1 MKVAIIGPGNMG
13 LGLARLLV
21 AKGHSVALVHKDL
34 QVATRLA
41 AEIGTGADN
50 TQNIKGADAVSAVS
64 DADIVILATPYD
76 SAEAALKEAGDLTGK
91 VLVDIINPI
100 TPDYM
105 ALTIGHTTSAAEE
118 IAKLAPGAHV
128 VKAFNTVFW
137 QALPFEVR
145 QGNPKVQ
152 VLLAGDNADAKE
164 KVSTMVT
171 DLEFE
176 AIDAGPLTNARY
188 IEPVGELNIHFG
200 YALGWGT
207 SISPAWV
214 RLPEKINKT
223 QGEAA

>member
-1 MKVAIIGPGNMG
+1 
-13 LGLARLLV
+13 
-21 AKGHSVALVHKDL
+21 L

-41 AEIGTGADN
+41 AEIGSNAQGAD
-50 TQNIKGADAVSAVS
+50 IASAVS

-76 SAEAALKEAGDLTGK
+76 SAKAALKEAGDLTGK
-91 VLVDIINPI
+91 VLVDLTNPI

-137 QALPFEVR
+137 QALPFDAR
-145 QGNPKVQ
+145 RNSPAVQ
-152 VLLAGDNADAKE
+152 VLLAGDDADAK
-164 KVSTMVT
+164 KTVSEMVT
-171 DLEFE
+171 ELEFE

-188 IEPVGELNIHFG
+188 IEPVGELNIQLG

-207 SISPAWV
+207 AISPAWV
-214 RLPEKINKT
+214 RLAE
-223 QGEAA
+223 QGQAA

>member
-1 MKVAIIGPGNMG
+1 MNIAIIGPGNMG

-21 AKGHSVALVHKDL
+21 AKGQNVALAHKDIE
-34 QVATRLA
+34 VATRLA
-41 AEIGTGADN
+41 GEIGANAQGKDIA
-50 TQNIKGADAVSAVS
+50 SAVS

-76 SAEAALKEAGDLTGK
+76 STQTALKEAGDLTGK
-91 VLVDIINPI
+91 ILVDITNPI

-145 QGNPKVQ
+145 QGNPAVQ
-152 VLLAGDNADAKE
+152 VLLAGDDADAK
-164 KVSTMVT
+164 KTVATLVT

-176 AIDAGPLTNARY
+176 AIDAGPLMNARY
-188 IEPVGELNIHFG
+188 IEPVGELNIQLG

-207 SISPAWV
+207 AISPAWV
-214 RLPEKINKT
+214 RLT
-223 QGEAA
+223 

>member
-21 AKGHSVALVHKDL
+21 TKGYNVALAHKDL
-34 QVATRLA
+34 EVATRLA
-41 AEIGTGADN
+41 AEIGGTAQGAEPAN
-50 TQNIKGADAVSAVS
+50 AVSG
-64 DADIVILATPYD
+64 ADIVILAVPFESVKT
-76 SAEAALKEAGDLTGK
+76 ALEAAGDLTGK
-91 VLVDIINPI
+91 ILVDIINPI

-118 IAKLAPGAHV
+118 VAKLAPDAHV

-137 QALPFEVR
+137 QALPFDVR
-145 QGNPKVQ
+145 RGNPAIQ
-152 VLLAGDNADAKE
+152 VLLASDDAAAKE
-164 KVSTMVT
+164 TVSTLVT

-207 SISPAWV
+207 AISPAWIK
-214 RLPEKINKT
+214 L
-223 QGEAA
+223 AD

>member
-1 MKVAIIGPGNMG
+1 MNIAIVGPGNMG

-21 AKGHSVALVHKDL
+21 AKGQNVALAHKDIE
-34 QVATRLA
+34 VATRLA
-41 AEIGTGADN
+41 DEIGANAQGKDIA
-50 TQNIKGADAVSAVS
+50 SAVS
-64 DADIVILATPYD
+64 DADMVILATPYD
-76 SAEAALKEAGDLTGK
+76 SAQTALKEAGDLTGK
-91 VLVDIINPI
+91 ILVDITNPI

-145 QGNPKVQ
+145 QGNPAVQ
-152 VLLAGDNADAKE
+152 VLLAGDDADAK
-164 KVSTMVT
+164 KTVATLIT

-176 AIDAGPLTNARY
+176 AVDAGPLANARY
-188 IEPVGELNIHFG
+188 IEPVGELNIHLG

-207 SISPAWV
+207 AISPAWV
-214 RLPEKINKT
+214 RLT
-223 QGEAA
+223 

>member
-13 LGLARLLV
+13 LGIARLLV
-21 AKGHSVALVHKDL
+21 AKDYNVVLAHKDL

-41 AEIGTGADN
+41 AKIGTNAQGADV
-50 TQNIKGADAVSAVS
+50 TSAVS

-76 SAEAALKEAGDLTGK
+76 SAEVALKEAGDLAGK
-91 VLVDIINPI
+91 VLVDITNPI

-118 IAKLAPGAHV
+118 IAKLAPDAHV

-137 QALPFEVR
+137 QALPFDVR
-145 QGNPKVQ
+145 RKKPAVQ
-152 VLLAGDNADAKE
+152 VLLASDDANAKE
-164 KVSTMVT
+164 KVYAMVT

-188 IEPVGELNIHFG
+188 IEPVGQLNIHFG

-214 RLPEKINKT
+214 RLAE
-223 QGEAA
+223 

>member
-1 MKVAIIGPGNMG
+1 MNIAIIGPGNMG

-21 AKGHSVALVHKDL
+21 VKGQNVALAHKDIE
-34 QVATRLA
+34 VATRLA
-41 AEIGTGADN
+41 AEIGANVQGKD
-50 TQNIKGADAVSAVS
+50 IVSAVS
-64 DADIVILATPYD
+64 DADIVILATPYE

-91 VLVDIINPI
+91 ILVDITNPI

-137 QALPFEVR
+137 QALPFDVR
-145 QGNPKVQ
+145 RGSPAVQ
-152 VLLAGDNADAKE
+152 VLLAGDDAAAKE
-164 KVSTMVT
+164 TVSTMVT

-188 IEPVGELNIHFG
+188 IEPVGELNIQFG

-207 SISPAWV
+207 SISPAWI
-214 RLPEKINKT
+214 RLAE
-223 QGEAA
+223 

>member
-21 AKGHSVALVHKDL
+21 AKGQSVALAHKDID
-34 QVATRLA
+34 VAIRLA
-41 AEIGTGADN
+41 AEIGAKAQGKD
-50 TQNIKGADAVSAVS
+50 IVSAVS
-64 DADIVILATPYD
+64 EADIVILATPYD
-76 SAEAALKEAGDLTGK
+76 SAQAALKEAGDLSGK
-91 VLVDIINPI
+91 ILVDITNPI

-118 IAKLAPGAHV
+118 IAKLATGAHV

-145 QGNPKVQ
+145 RGKPAVQ
-152 VLLAGDNADAKE
+152 VLLAGDDADAK
-164 KVSTMVT
+164 KAVAAMVT

-188 IEPVGELNIHFG
+188 IEPVGQLNIHFG

-214 RLPEKINKT
+214 RLEQ